1 MVDYRVGIII
11 QARNNSSRLP
21 GKILLEL
28 PVNSGTSVLDHIQS
42 RCEKIAGV
50 KTIIATTDSPKDDI
64 IANKY
69 KRVFRG
75 SEKDVLE
82 RYYYAAKQY
91 GFKHI
96 VRLTGDNPCVDY
108 NILQNLINIH
118 VNGQYDFTITE
129 GLPLG
134 MNFEIMTFETLEI
147 AFLDASEKS
156 DREHVTLYFDKIDK
170 LNKKTVYFEDQLED
184 KIRVTMDYPSDYAFL
199 NLLFSNLNR
208 DFTFSDLKSYVKE
221 YPWLLDIN
229 KNYQKR
235 IFDKKE
241 DEFREAVN
249 LLNELEMYES
259 SRALKDLI

>member
-1 MVDYRVGIII
+1 MVDYNVGIII

-28 PVNSGTSVLDHIQS
+28 PVRSGICVLDHIQN
-42 RCEKIAGV
+42 RCKKIEGV

-64 IANKY
+64 IAKKY
-69 KRVFRG
+69 KGVFRG

-91 GFKHI
+91 EFKHI

-108 NILQNLINIH
+108 NILRDLIHTH
-118 VNGQYDFTITE
+118 VNGQYDYTVTE

-147 AFLDASEKS
+147 AFLNASMKS
-156 DREHVTLYFDKIDK
+156 DREHVTLFFNKIEK
-170 LNKKTVYFEDQLED
+170 LSKKTVYFEEQLED
-184 KIRVTMDYPSDYAFL
+184 KVRVTMDYPSDYAFL
-199 NLLFSNLNR
+199 NLLFSSLNR
-208 DFTFSDLKSYVKE
+208 DFTFSDLKSYIKE
-221 YPWLLDIN
+221 FPWFLDIN

-235 IFDKKE
+235 IFNKKE
-241 DEFREAVN
+241 DEYREAVT

-259 SRALKDLI
+259 SRVLKDLI